1 MIVPICYSCF
11 KQYDDEFDICPY
23 CGQEMITEPEE
34 PIYLHPGVI
43 LNERYVIGKC
53 AGQGGFGI
61 VYKAWDKKLGTIV
74 AVKEFFSSKIAIRYP
89 GESEVRISRKHKDEF
104 LYRKSRFLT
113 EARYISKFID
123 QKSIVDVY
131 DHFEQNGTA
140 YIVMEY
146 LRGVNLSQYLEQ
158 HGGRIDQKTAITIIN
173 QLCSGLS
180 ELHKEKVIHCDIAP
194 DNIQVYDGYQIKL
207 YDFGAAKLADSN
219 EVAIDVVMKPGYSPP
234 EQYSQD
240 NELGAWTDIY
250 ALGATFYKMLI
261 GKIPEESTNRKIN
274 DTLKAPHEINPEIPE
289 NLSNIIM
296 KAMAV
301 EKHMRFKSVDEF
313 MQALNS
319 DKKVY
324 TIEQEKKRRKR
335 RRHTGIL
342 AATLVVAAV
351 CGAVYYSFSQKK
363 LEEKL
368 KPATVSV
375 WFCVDE
381 NSTEEDAMN
390 AVKKDF
396 EEKFPDIT
404 IELRAIKKDQYAQ
417 ELEKAA
423 AENKLPALFE
433 STDLPDSVLEKARD
447 ANKVLKSEQSK
458 DCLFID
464 QYDNYYSDKKKI
476 PLAIEV
482 PTAYIISKGEQASD
496 YSSPTFD
503 SISDF
508 GTDKIA
514 VDSQYTFVKDNFS
527 DSFDM
532 TEADFTDDDNN
543 KAAVLISSSM
553 KMNEVR
559 KMIQK
564 HPKACSFYDSDKIYC
579 SYTYEWSLGDA
590 SRNEE
595 IAAERLLSWML
606 GNVYQS
612 DLMISRCSDGQI
624 PINETC
630 FNSKCSN
637 KNYEQLKQISNKFV
651 FGS

>member
-1 MIVPICYSCF
+1 MPICYSCF
-11 KQYDDEFDICPY
+11 KQYDDEYDVCPY

-43 LNERYVIGKC
+43 LNGRYIIGKC

-89 GESEVRISRKHKDEF
+89 GESEVRISKKHKDEF
-104 LYRKSRFLT
+104 MYRKSRFLT

-140 YIVMEY
+140 YIVMEF
-146 LRGVNLSQYLEQ
+146 LKGITLSQYLEQ
-158 HGGRIDQKTAITIIN
+158 HGGTIDQKAAITIIN
-173 QLCSGLS
+173 QLCSGLK

-289 NLSNIIM
+289 NLSNTIM

-301 EKHMRFKSVDEF
+301 EKHMRFKSIDDF
-313 MQALNS
+313 MQTLNS

-335 RRHTGIL
+335 RRHTGIF

-363 LEEKL
+363 LEENL
-368 KPATVSV
+368 NPATISV
-375 WFCVDE
+375 WFSVDE
-381 NSTEEDAMN
+381 NSTEEEAMT

-396 EEKFPDIT
+396 EEKFSNVTVD
-404 IELRAIKKDQYAQ
+404 LRAIKKDQYVQ

-423 AENKLPALFE
+423 SDNKLPTLFE
-433 STDLPDSVLEKARD
+433 STDLPDSVVKKARD
-447 ANKVLKSEQSK
+447 ADKVLKSEQSK
-458 DCLFID
+458 ECLFID
-464 QYDNYYSDKKKI
+464 QYNDYYSDNKKI

-482 PTAYIISKGEQASD
+482 PMAFIISKGEQSSE
-496 YSSPTFD
+496 YSSSTFTAV
-503 SISDF
+503 SDF
-508 GTDKIA
+508 GTNKIA
-514 VDSQYTFVKDNFS
+514 LDSECRFITNNFT
-527 DSFDM
+527 DSFDLN
-532 TEADFTDDDNN
+532 ENDFSDDDHN

-553 KMNEVR
+553 KMNYIR
-559 KMIQK
+559 SAIKK
-564 HPKACSFYDSDKIYC
+564 HPKVYSFYNSDKIYC
-579 SYTYEWSLGDA
+579 NYTYEWSLGKA
-590 SRNEE
+590 GRNEE
-595 IAAERLLSWML
+595 IAADRLLSWMM

-612 DLMISRCSDGQI
+612 DLMISMCSDGQI

-630 FNSKCSN
+630 FNSKCSS
-637 KNYEQLKQISNKFV
+637 KNYEELKKIKERFV
-651 FGS
+651 FSS

>member
-1 MIVPICYSCF
+1 
-11 KQYDDEFDICPY
+11 
-23 CGQEMITEPEE
+23 MITEPEE
-34 PIYLHPGVI
+34 PIYLHPGTV
-43 LNERYVIGKC
+43 LNERYIIGKC

-61 VYKAWDKKLGTIV
+61 VYKAWDKKLGNIV

-89 GESEVRISRKHKDEF
+89 GESEVRISKKHKDEF

-113 EARYISKFID
+113 EARYITKFID

-140 YIVMEY
+140 YIVMEF
-146 LRGVNLSQYLEQ
+146 LKGVNLSQYLEQ
-158 HGGRIDQKTAITIIN
+158 HGGRIHPASAISIIN

-194 DNIQVYDGYQIKL
+194 DNIQIYDGYQIKL
-207 YDFGAAKLADSN
+207 YDFGAAKLADSK

-240 NELGAWTDIY
+240 NELGPWTDLY
-250 ALGATFYKMLI
+250 ALGATFYKMLV

-274 DTLKAPHEINPEIPE
+274 DTVKSPHEIDDSISE
-289 NLSNIIM
+289 NLSNTVM

-313 MQALNS
+313 MQTLNS

-375 WFCVDE
+375 WFSVDE
-381 NSTEEDAMN
+381 GSTEEEAMK

-404 IELRAIKKDQYAQ
+404 VELRAIKQDQYAQ

-423 AENKLPALFE
+423 ADNKLPTLFE
-433 STDLPDSVLEKARD
+433 STGLPDSVVEKARSVD
-447 ANKVLKSEQSK
+447 KVLKSEQSK

-464 QYDNYYSDKKKI
+464 QYDNYYSDKKKV
-476 PLAIEV
+476 PLGIEV
-482 PTAYIISKGEQASD
+482 PVAYIITKGERSSEYDNAS
-496 YSSPTFD
+496 FD
-503 SISDF
+503 SVSDF
-508 GTDKIA
+508 KTANVA
-514 VDSQYTFVKDNFS
+514 VDSEYQFVKKNFS
-527 DSFDM
+527 GTFDLN
-532 TEADFTDDDNN
+532 ENDFSDDNNN
-543 KAAVLISSSM
+543 KAAVLLSSSM
-553 KMNEVR
+553 KMNEIR
-559 KMIQK
+559 SLIQK
-564 HPKACSFYDSDKIYC
+564 HPKAFSFYHSDKIYC
-579 SYTYEWSLGDA
+579 NYTYEWSLGDA

-595 IAAERLLSWML
+595 IAADRLLSWMM

-612 DLMISRCSDGQI
+612 DLMVSMCSDGQI
-624 PINETC
+624 PINKTC
-630 FNSKCSN
+630 FDAKCKN
-637 KNYEQLKQISNKFV
+637 KNYEELKNLSSNFV
-651 FGS
+651 FSS

>member
-1 MIVPICYSCF
+1 MPICYSCF
-11 KQYDDEFDICPY
+11 KQYDDEYDICPY
-23 CGQEMITEPEE
+23 CGQETITEPEE

-43 LNERYVIGKC
+43 LNERYIIGKC

-61 VYKAWDKKLGTIV
+61 VYKAWDKKLSTIV

-146 LRGVNLSQYLEQ
+146 LKGVNLSQYLEQ

-274 DTLKAPHEINPEIPE
+274 DTLKAPHEIDPEIPE
-289 NLSNIIM
+289 NLSNTIM

-301 EKHMRFKSVDEF
+301 EKHMRFKSIDDF
-313 MQALNS
+313 MQTLNS
-319 DKKVY
+319 EKKVY

-342 AATLVVAAV
+342 AATLVVLAV
-351 CGAVYYSFSQKK
+351 CAGVYYSFSQKK

-368 KPATVSV
+368 RPATISV
-375 WFCVDE
+375 WFSIDD
-381 NSTEEDAMN
+381 NSSEKEAMN
-390 AVKKDF
+390 VVKKDF
-396 EEKFPDIT
+396 EEKFPDVT
-404 IELRAIKKDQYAQ
+404 VELRAIKKEEYAQ
-417 ELEKAA
+417 ELERAA
-423 AENKLPALFE
+423 ADNKLPTLFE
-433 STDLPDSVLEKARD
+433 STDLSDSVLDKARNAD
-447 ANKVLKSEQSK
+447 KVLKSEQAK

-464 QYDNYYSDKKKI
+464 QYDKYYDNKKKI

-482 PTAYIISKGEQASD
+482 PMAYIISKGEQSSE
-496 YSSPTFD
+496 YSNSTFT
-503 SISDF
+503 SVSDF
-508 GTDKIA
+508 GTNKIA
-514 VDSQYTFVKDNFS
+514 LDSEYRFITNNFS
-527 DSFDM
+527 DSFDLN
-532 TEADFTDDDNN
+532 ENDFSDDDHN
-543 KAAVLISSSM
+543 KAAVLLSSSM
-553 KMNEVR
+553 KMNDIR
-559 KMIQK
+559 SAIKK
-564 HPKACSFYDSDKIYC
+564 HPKAYSFYDSDKIYC
-579 SYTYEWSLGDA
+579 NYTYEWSLGKA

-595 IAAERLLSWML
+595 IAADRLLSWML

-612 DLMISRCSDGQI
+612 DLMISMCSDGQI

-637 KNYEQLKQISNKFV
+637 KNYEKLKTLSSKFV
-651 FGS
+651 FSS

>member
-1 MIVPICYSCF
+1 MPICYSCF
-11 KQYDDEFDICPY
+11 NQYDDEYDICPY

-34 PIYLHPGVI
+34 PIYLHPGTI
-43 LNERYVIGKC
+43 LNERYIIGKC

-89 GESEVRISRKHKDEF
+89 GESEVRISKKHKDEF

-113 EARYISKFID
+113 EARYITKFIN

-140 YIVMEY
+140 YIVMEF
-146 LRGVNLSQYLEQ
+146 LKGVNLSQYLEQ
-158 HGGRIDQKTAITIIN
+158 HGGRIDPASAITIIN
-173 QLCSGLS
+173 QLCSGLA

-194 DNIQVYDGYQIKL
+194 DNIQIFDGYQIKL
-207 YDFGAAKLADSN
+207 YDFGAAKLADSK

-240 NELGAWTDIY
+240 NELGPWTDIY
-250 ALGATFYKMLI
+250 ALGATFYKMLV

-274 DTLKAPHEINPEIPE
+274 DTVKAPHEIDNSISE
-289 NLSNIIM
+289 NLGNTIM

-313 MQALNS
+313 MQVLNS

-324 TIEQEKKRRKR
+324 TIAQEKKRRKR

-342 AATLVVAAV
+342 AATLVVAAI

-375 WFCVDE
+375 WFSVDDG
-381 NSTEEDAMN
+381 STEEEAMN

-396 EEKFPDIT
+396 EEKFPDVT
-404 IELRAIKKDQYAQ
+404 VELRAIKCDQYAQ

-423 AENKLPALFE
+423 EDNKLPTLFE
-433 STDLPDSVLEKARD
+433 STDLSDSVIEKARKAD
-447 ANKVLKSEQSK
+447 KVLKSEQAK

-464 QYDNYYSDKKKI
+464 QYDDYYSDHKKV

-482 PTAYIISKGEQASD
+482 PMACIITKGEQSSNYENALFSD
-496 YSSPTFD
+496 V
-503 SISDF
+503 SDF
-508 GTDKIA
+508 GSVNVA
-514 VDSQYTFVKDNFS
+514 VDLQYPFVQKNFS
-527 DSFDM
+527 GDYDLN
-532 TEADFTDDDNN
+532 ENDFSDDNNN
-543 KAAVLISSSM
+543 KAAVLLSSSM
-553 KMNEVR
+553 KMNDMR
-559 KMIQK
+559 ASIQK
-564 HPKACSFYDSDKIYC
+564 HPKTFSFYDSDKIYC
-579 SYTYEWSLGDA
+579 NYTYEWSLGNA
-590 SRNEE
+590 SKNEE
-595 IAAERLLSWML
+595 IAADRLLSWMM

-612 DLMISRCSDGQI
+612 DLMVSMCSDGQI
-624 PINETC
+624 PINKTC
-630 FNSKCSN
+630 FDAKCKN
-637 KNYEQLKQISNKFV
+637 KNYEELKNISEKFV
-651 FGS
+651 FSH